1 MFEQNSAIQNQNQGL
16 SLQKHAM
23 KTFSIMGLGLLITAV
38 IAFFCYESGF
48 ALRAL
53 LSMGSFS
60 YLFLI
65 LIEFGVVIAFS
76 KNLYNMN
83 YTSAMVLFAMYC
95 AITGFTFS
103 TLGYAYDAGTIF
115 FAFGVTAVYFGSLTM
130 IGFTTKADLTKLGT
144 ICFTGLIV
152 LILVEVIGIFFLD
165 LDRYIMM
172 LSGIS
177 ILIFTGLT
185 AYDVQKLKNNYYR
198 YVGDGEMLKHLAL
211 YSAFELYLDFINL
224 FLRILTILGNRN
236 D

>member
-83 YTSAMVLFAMYC
+83 YTSAMVLFAVYC
-95 AITGFTFS
+95 AITRRR
-103 TLGYAYDAGTIF
+103 
-115 FAFGVTAVYFGSLTM
+115 
-130 IGFTTKADLTKLGT
+130 
-144 ICFTGLIV
+144 C
-152 LILVEVIGIFFLD
+152 
-165 LDRYIMM
+165 
-172 LSGIS
+172 S
-177 ILIFTGLT
+177 ILRLMRAVRSVKSGWKR
-185 AYDVQKLKNNYYR
+185 AK
-198 YVGDGEMLKHLAL
+198 MC
-211 YSAFELYLDFINL
+211 
-224 FLRILTILGNRN
+224 
-236 D
+236 